1 MKKSLQIIAVALLLI
16 NTVKAQVSV
25 NFEPIPGQSL
35 STKEILESQNWQF
48 PQFDINPEGAVA
60 IAGVQ
65 SIGHVPGVFTPG
77 TDAGI
82 VTPLLTFG
90 NSEIVSFSYK
100 LHRPMADGCRR
111 WFTVALV
118 DAFGDRTELDSVE
131 IAQDG
136 ALVTYVRTV
145 SAMAGTYAVYA
156 KVGGDGCNAKLIL
169 DDFYYSG
176 SNGSGGQAPLQK
188 VSAIKNV
195 DKNAASLSVFPN
207 PANSNLN
214 VRIQSETNESGNVE
228 VYNMTG
234 EKVISQNDIALNEGT
249 NAVALNIQNLTT
261 GNYIVTVKT
270 ATGVSTQRF
279 SKM

>member
-1 MKKSLQIIAVALLLI
+1 MKKSLQTLAVALLLSNI
-16 NTVKAQVSV
+16 VEAQVSV
-25 NFEPIPGQSL
+25 NFEPIQGQTL

-48 PQFDINPEGAVA
+48 PEFDINPEGAVA
-60 IAGVQ
+60 IAGAQ
-65 SIGHVPGVFTPG
+65 SIGHVPGVFAPG
-77 TDAGI
+77 ADAGI

-100 LHRPMADGCRR
+100 LHRPMMSGCRR
-111 WFTVALV
+111 WFTVALI

-136 ALVTYVRTV
+136 SLVTYVRTV

-156 KVGGDGCNAKLIL
+156 KVGGEGCNAKLIL

-176 SNGSGGQAPLQK
+176 SNGVGGQAPLQK
-188 VSAIKNV
+188 ASAIKNV

-214 VRIQSETNESGNVE
+214 VRIQSEVSESGNVE
-228 VYNMTG
+228 VYSMTG
-234 EKVISQNDIALNEGT
+234 EKVIAQNEIALNAGANSVT
-249 NAVALNIQNLTT
+249 LDINNLTA

-270 ATGVSTQRF
+270 ASGVSTQRF

>member
-1 MKKSLQIIAVALLLI
+1 MKKSLQILAVALLLSNI
-16 NTVKAQVSV
+16 VEAQVSV
-25 NFEPIPGQSL
+25 NFEPIQGQTL

-48 PQFDINPEGAVA
+48 PEFDINPEGAVA
-60 IAGVQ
+60 IAGAQ
-65 SIGHVPGVFTPG
+65 SIGHVPGVFAPG
-77 TDAGI
+77 ADAGI

-100 LHRPMADGCRR
+100 LHRPMMSGCRR
-111 WFTVALV
+111 WFTVALI

-136 ALVTYVRTV
+136 SLVTYVRTV

-156 KVGGDGCNAKLIL
+156 KVGGEGCNAKLIL

-176 SNGSGGQAPLQK
+176 SNGVGGQAPLQK
-188 VSAIKNV
+188 ASAIKNV

-214 VRIQSETNESGNVE
+214 VRIQSEVSESGNVE
-228 VYNMTG
+228 VYSMTG
-234 EKVISQNDIALNEGT
+234 EKVIAQNEIALNAGS
-249 NAVALNIQNLTT
+249 NAVTLDINNLTT

-270 ATGVSTQRF
+270 ASGVSTQRF